1 LILSKINVRIIN
13 GQQGQIRP
21 RLLTAAN
28 ADPGT
33 SKTGRKWEPQR
44 AGREARL
51 RLPRW
56 EEQAMTATQIGAE
69 ALPASHVLGHKLD
82 SIPFSPY
89 HVVIILVLGF
99 VGFIE
104 GYDLALTG
112 SLLVLAKAP
121 LHMSPDQV
129 RTLATWPTFLVV
141 IGGFAAAAMSDR
153 VSRVAVMQAGVII
166 STLCTLLILLVHS
179 FDQLLALRLITG
191 FGLGFTVSA
200 PFPIAAEL
208 MPAQHRRTYAAIYET
223 MLAMAFTLLPFVGY
237 VLANHPRGFQLVGL
251 PGGVT
256 LFVAPVLIWF
266 LIPESPRWL
275 LRRGRRQDAID
286 TVNLLIRRCGGRI
299 APMTLVEL
307 GTRPDAPREQLP
319 PFWML
324 FAPGQLRWTAV
335 GILCGL
341 CGGTVYYLIAILLPK
356 ALVDQGAAVALS
368 FGLSSLVF
376 SASIPGKLF
385 NGYIME
391 VIGRR
396 WTITGAYLLAIPGL
410 VLMVMAHRM
419 GPMATIV
426 FSIGALLTGFTV
438 LSSFPAVRV
447 YLSEQFPTALRGR
460 GHFFGESFA
469 RVFAGVIAPYAMA
482 SHTGS
487 PSIFFGTMVAMVLIG
502 ACIPLAFGRETL
514 GNLESFTEVVPQLA

>member
-1 LILSKINVRIIN
+1 M
-13 GQQGQIRP
+13 
-21 RLLTAAN
+21 AAN
-28 ADPGT
+28 PFPAA
-33 SKTGRKWEPQR
+33 SV
-44 AGREARL
+44 
-51 RLPRW
+51 
-56 EEQAMTATQIGAE
+56 
-69 ALPASHVLGHKLD
+69 PASHVLGRKLD
-82 SIPFSPY
+82 SIPFSAY

-99 VGFIE
+99 VGFVE

-112 SLLVLAKAP
+112 SLLVLAKGP
-121 LHMSPDQV
+121 LHLSADQV
-129 RTLATWPTFLVV
+129 RALATWPTFLVV

-153 VSRVAVMQAGVII
+153 ISRVAVMQAGVII

-179 FDQLLALRLITG
+179 FEALFILRLITG

-223 MLAMAFTLLPFVGY
+223 MLAMAFTLLPFVGFM
-237 VLANHPRGFQLVGL
+237 LAHHPMGFQLVGL

-256 LFVAPVLIWF
+256 FFVVPVLIYF

-275 LRRGRRQDAID
+275 LRRNRPQAAID
-286 TVNLLIRRCGGRI
+286 NVNLIIKRCGSRV
-299 APMTLVEL
+299 PSMTLADL
-307 GTRPDAPREQLP
+307 PAYRDGRSEQLP
-319 PFWML
+319 PFSKL
-324 FAPGQLRWTAV
+324 FAPGQFRWTAV
-335 GILCGL
+335 GILCGI

-356 ALVDQGAAVALS
+356 ALVDQGAAVAVS

-391 VIGRR
+391 VVGRR
-396 WTITGAYLLAIPGL
+396 WTITGAFLLAIPGL
-410 VLMVMAHRM
+410 ALMVMAHRM
-419 GPMATIV
+419 GPLATTI
-426 FSIGALLTGFTV
+426 FSIGALITGFTV
-438 LSSFPAVRV
+438 LSCFPAVRV

-469 RVFAGVIAPYAMA
+469 RVFAGVLAPFVMA

-487 PSIFFGTMVAMVLIG
+487 PSIFFGTMVVMVLVG
-502 ACIPLAFGRETL
+502 ACIPFALGRETL
-514 GNLESFTEVVPQLA
+514 GNLETFTEALPELA